1 MSVERCANG
10 SARCRACDC
19 RWFPYTASC
28 HHCAEAGARDIHAAK
43 PASRFTRD
51 QVEALTARA
60 NRLKPIPAVSTVESS
75 EWVDSS
81 RVHAWGAPPKRSPLL
96 RTWARGNCL
105 KACVSSLLAADV
117 SRVPDPTRD
126 FAHEGWFER
135 YDKRLQ
141 EATGHRLEPL
151 PAHACPPRRP
161 TQLWIAIIAEDGP
174 SNHAVVARQAFVVHD
189 PAGDYM
195 GILPMDR
202 LAGGLLV
209 VPTRRVIPV
218 FSPHRSG
225 YSVVAA

>member
-1 MSVERCANG
+1 VGGLEPRPRLGCATETKPAPENLGPRELFESVCLLAT
-10 SARCRACDC
+10 RCR
-19 RWFPYTASC
+19 RL
-28 HHCAEAGARDIHAAK
+28 AG
-43 PASRFTRD
+43 PGP
-51 QVEALTARA
+51 
-60 NRLKPIPAVSTVESS
+60 N
-75 EWVDSS
+75 
-81 RVHAWGAPPKRSPLL
+81 
-96 RTWARGNCL
+96 
-105 KACVSSLLAADV
+105 
-117 SRVPDPTRD
+117 RD

-195 GILPMDR
+195 GILPRDR